1 MRRTFKE
8 YEAMWEDAAANSVG
22 GGGVAMP
29 ADMMPKAMHKR
40 HKKKVRLYDGRT
52 KEGKAFI
59 KRILDRRNKKLVIK
73 GKKLNACHQKDLEE
87 GRYNSKTDSYDFDEN
102 DFRYYRTGEL
112 RLRNTALRY
121 DIEKAFKKA
130 GYDIYGGDLS
140 VSMGKIRFNQY
151 SKKWGTSDKKLR
163 QHVLDVINVDIDKI

>member
-8 YEAMWEDAAANSVG
+8 FEDMWEDAAANSVG

-40 HKKKVRLYDGRT
+40 HKKKVRMYDGRT
-52 KEGKAFI
+52 KEGKAFV
-59 KRILDRRNKKLVIK
+59 KRILDRRNKRLMLK
-73 GKKLNACHQKDLEE
+73 GQKDVQE
-87 GRYNSKTDSYDFDEN
+87 GRYNSKTDTYDFDEN

-112 RLRNTALRY
+112 RLKNTALRY

-140 VSMGKIRFNQY
+140 VSMGKIRFNRY
-151 SKKWGTSDKKLR
+151 SKHWETDDKKLR
-163 QHVLDVINVDIDKI
+163 KVVLEVIGVDIDKL